1 MQSLAV
7 TPEIHADAEALS
19 RAAAGYVLA
28 AAQAAIATR
37 GVFHLALAG
46 GSTPRRLY
54 QLLAATPADRVDWAH
69 WQIWFGDERCVP
81 ADHADSNYR
90 MAREALLDHVPIP
103 AAQVHP
109 MVHHPDDPAA
119 DAQAYAEQLARD
131 LTTAA
136 GVPVLDLVLLGM
148 GDDGHTASLFPG
160 TDILAVDD
168 RPVAA
173 VAVPGKGWRISLTYP
188 VLARARER
196 LFLVAGAAKAPVLAK
211 VLAAPQAA
219 APYPVAR
226 LAAGRG
232 RWLLDQAAAQDLP
245 VQPQEP

>member
-1 MQSLAV
+1 MQTLAV

-28 AAQAAIATR
+28 AAQSAIATR

-54 QLLAATPADRVDWAH
+54 QLLAATPADRVDWPH

-81 ADHADSNYR
+81 PDHADSNYR
-90 MAREALLDHVPIP
+90 MAREALLDHVAIP
-103 AAQVHP
+103 AAQIHP

-119 DAQAYAEQLARD
+119 DARAYAGQLTRD
-131 LTTAA
+131 LITAA

-173 VAVPGKGWRISLTYP
+173 VAAPGKGWRISLTYP
-188 VLARARER
+188 VLERARER
-196 LFLVAGAAKAPVLAK
+196 LFLVAGAAKAPVLAQ
-211 VLAAPQAA
+211 VLADPQAA

-226 LAAGRG
+226 LAAGGG
-232 RWLLDQAAAQDLP
+232 RWLLDRAAAQALDG
-245 VQPQEP
+245 PQEP